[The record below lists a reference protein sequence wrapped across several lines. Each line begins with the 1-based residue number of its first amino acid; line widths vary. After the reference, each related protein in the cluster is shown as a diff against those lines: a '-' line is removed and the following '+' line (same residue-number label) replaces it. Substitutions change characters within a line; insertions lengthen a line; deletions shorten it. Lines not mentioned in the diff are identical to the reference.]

1 MLTLF
6 SLQISA
12 KENEIKMFRTYAEL
26 EQAAKEKA
34 LHPDYSCLSRASID
48 NINIQFQENKD
59 CHESLQLLNEQEL
72 PIKNLMIAFLIGAI
86 LGVGT
91 TMAVHK

>member
-34 LHPDYSCLSRASID
+34 LHPDYSCLSRAAID

-72 PIKNLMIAFLIGAI
+72 PIKNLLIAFLVGAI
-86 LGVGT
+86 LGAGAAI
-91 TMAVHK
+91 AVHK

>member
-59 CHESLQLLNEQEL
+59 CHESLQAADEQEP
-72 PIKNLMIAFLIGAI
+72 PIKNLAIAFLIGAVFGFG
-86 LGVGT
+86 GVL
-91 TMAVHK
+91 AIRK